1 MTHGS
6 LIHLVLRNLILPP
19 AAPLLLIAAGLL
31 LARPRPVEGRAIAW
45 SGVALLW
52 LLSMP
57 VVAGGL
63 LRIAQ
68 KYPALNLA
76 RQTGAGAIV
85 ILGAGANEQEPE
97 YAADAPDSDTLA
109 RIAYGAYVAQSTGL
123 PVLVSGASTDSS
135 TSVASV
141 MERFLQRDFHCPVRW
156 VEERSLDTHENALF
170 SAAILQPAGV
180 QRVIL
185 VTSSTHMARSVQ
197 EFEAAG
203 LQVVPAPTAFMTHG
217 RLGVLSFVPS
227 IQALHRSRDALYE
240 LFGRAVL
247 WLKNVWPQT
256 HARAALNSR
265 PMRST
270 ASISIGRSAA

>member
-1 MTHGS
+1 LIHGS
-6 LIHLVLRNLILPP
+6 LIHLVLRNLVLPP
-19 AAPLLLIAAGLL
+19 AAPLLLSAAGLL
-31 LARPRPVEGRAIAW
+31 LVRDRPVAGRTIAW
-45 SGVALLW
+45 CGVALLW
-52 LLSMP
+52 LLSISA
-57 VVAGGL
+57 VAGGL

-68 KYPALNLA
+68 KYPALDLA
-76 RQTGAGAIV
+76 RPTGAAAIV
-85 ILGAGANEQEPE
+85 ILGAGAFEQEPE
-97 YAADAPDSDTLA
+97 YAADAPDGDTLA

-156 VEERSLDTHENALF
+156 VEERSFDTHENALF
-170 SAAILQPAGV
+170 SAAILRPAGV

-185 VTSSTHMARSVQ
+185 VTSATHMARSVQ

-203 LQVVPAPTAFMTHG
+203 LQVVPAPTAFMAHG
-217 RLGVLSFVPS
+217 RLGVLSFVPN
-227 IQALHRSRDALYE
+227 IQALHHSRDALYE

-247 WLKNVWPQT
+247 WLKSIQSQT
-256 HARAALNSR
+256 HARAALSSR

-270 ASISIGRSAA
+270 ASISIGRSVA

>member
-1 MTHGS
+1 LIHGS
-6 LIHLVLRNLILPP
+6 LIHLVIRDLILPP
-19 AAPLLLIAAGLL
+19 AAPLLLITAGLL
-31 LARPRPVEGRAIAW
+31 LARRRPVEGRTIAW

-63 LRIAQ
+63 LRAAQ
-68 KYPALNLA
+68 KYPALDLS

-85 ILGAGANEQEPE
+85 ILGAGAYDEEPE
-97 YAADAPDSDTLA
+97 YEADAPDSDTLE
-109 RIAYGAYVAQSTGL
+109 RVTYGAYVAKSTDL
-123 PVLVSGASTDSS
+123 PVLVSGASMVSS

-141 MERFLQRDFHCPVRW
+141 MERFLQRDFNCPVRW
-156 VEERSLDTHENALF
+156 VEKRSLDTHENALF
-170 SAAILQPAGV
+170 SAAILRPAGV

-185 VTSSTHMARSVQ
+185 VTSATHMARSVQ

-203 LQVVPAPTAFMTHG
+203 LDVVPAPTAFMTHG
-217 RLGVLSFVPS
+217 RLGVLSFLPS
-227 IQALHRSRDALYE
+227 MQGLHHSRDALYE

-247 WLKNVWPQT
+247 WLKNVWSPT
-256 HARAALNSR
+256 HPRAVLNSR
-265 PMRST
+265 PIRST